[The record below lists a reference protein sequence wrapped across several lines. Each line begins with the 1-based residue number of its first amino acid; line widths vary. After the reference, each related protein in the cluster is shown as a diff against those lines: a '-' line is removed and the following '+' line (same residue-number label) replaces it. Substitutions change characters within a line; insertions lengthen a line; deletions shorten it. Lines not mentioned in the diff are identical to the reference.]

1 MADECIVLVTPINQT
16 LMLESILPGPIERT
30 APLPGDITRAS
41 ALNTSL
47 VLDAEL
53 DLECT

>member
-1 MADECIVLVTPINQT
+1 VADECIVLVTPLNQT
-16 LMLESILPGPIERT
+16 LVRESILPGPIQRD
-30 APLPGDITRAS
+30 ACLPDDLVRAS
-41 ALNTSL
+41 ALNASL